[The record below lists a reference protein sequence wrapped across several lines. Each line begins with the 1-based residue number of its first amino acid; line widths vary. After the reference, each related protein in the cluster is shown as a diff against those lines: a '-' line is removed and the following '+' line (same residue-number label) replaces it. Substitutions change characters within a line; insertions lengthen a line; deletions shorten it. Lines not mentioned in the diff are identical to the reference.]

1 MDTPKPDNEAA
12 RARTSGLPTTK
23 SLSIKGTRGKSGGSA
38 VKAVELTSGGLRR
51 VPDSGLRPPQGGLT
65 AAQKSAEGIVPG
77 APMGR
82 GRPERCGR
90 ASRNGRLMTRMR
102 QKIQL
107 ELAFPAEERGEA
119 PRAAGEGTERVAA
132 RAGTERP
139 ADTERLME
147 EIPSLAAP

>member
-1 MDTPKPDNEAA
+1 
-12 RARTSGLPTTK
+12 
-23 SLSIKGTRGKSGGSA
+23 
-38 VKAVELTSGGLRR
+38 
-51 VPDSGLRPPQGGLT
+51 
-65 AAQKSAEGIVPG
+65 
-77 APMGR
+77 MGR

-90 ASRNGRLMTRMR
+90 ASRSGGLMTRMR

-147 EIPSLAAP
+147 EICQRENLKVALQRVQSNKGSPGVDGMTVGELGGYLKEHWPAVRERLLS